1 MFKITWR
8 KTGDIAQNRHVKETE
23 SLLFTADWT
32 HGFQRH
38 TEWGKNGS
46 LFALPFVSET
56 LAQKDPIGT
65 YVYEAVSA
73 PGKCALLNHA
83 WSDSLYRTG
92 NAEPETDIK
101 QRTICCP
108 YVEWR
113 RRKRWASRLE
123 ATWGDSAA
131 WKLSFHSLKNPSN
144 KRVLF
149 TRGSTS

>member
-1 MFKITWR
+1 MTKNGWHR
-8 KTGDIAQNRHVKETE
+8 SE
-23 SLLFTADWT
+23 STCKRDGKPVI
-32 HGFQRH
+32 HGRLD
-38 TEWGKNGS
+38 TRISKAYWMGKNGS